1 MVGPVDGGEWRG
13 PSTEE
18 WVERIARNVLREGE
32 TLPLVKPFPAAPAE
46 EEPAGAAPPLSE
58 GEWRELWGK

>member
-1 MVGPVDGGEWRG
+1 MVAVEDVGVWRG

-46 EEPAGAAPPLSE
+46 EEIAGAAQPWSE
-58 GEWRELWGK
+58 AELRESFGK